1 MAPTGVAT
9 RRLPHRSPYYVS
21 QRFSPVAAYLVQGL
35 KPCLHKGDVIV
46 LDNLG
51 VHKASRIEQ
60 VANER
65 GASVLWL
72 PPYSPDF
79 NPAVLV
85 EAQGVAAR
93 RKRAPARNWRKP

>member
-1 MAPTGVAT
+1 
-9 RRLPHRSPYYVS
+9 
-21 QRFSPVAAYLVQGL
+21 VQVL

-79 NPAVLV
+79 NPIEPCWSKLKALPRVAKARTGEEL
-85 EAQGVAAR
+85 EKALAQAIELLTTSDIRGWFKHCGYKVASE
-93 RKRAPARNWRKP
+93 